1 MRDRTASASG
11 SALAASAAA
20 PGSAAAALTAAA
32 LPAANANANT
42 TAPSSASGGAARR
55 LPGIDALRIFGAVLV
70 VGLHV
75 GRFPE
80 WPVPAME
87 LTVAAGR
94 WVVPFFF
101 VVMGFFIGQRPN
113 WASSALG
120 SAGRLLQITLVCAVL
135 YGMLHAVQLGPKA
148 ALERILSQDAIV
160 RGVWGH
166 LWFMHAALA
175 GVLLAAARP
184 DWCQAHGAWWGL
196 AAVILLASVIDSLC
210 AMGRVSWPTM
220 FASRFLGGA
229 AMVWLGIKLASVPVR
244 TLIRLWP
251 ALLVGGALLLVAQG
265 MAVRWKG
272 GQAIELQL
280 HVGAV
285 LMGVGAMALGLWL
298 PATPLMERLA
308 DWGRRYALGLYL
320 LHPMIIEM
328 LRAVGVRR
336 SDALWLCAAGVTLLL
351 LWAAEHLFP
360 RGKAVLDGR

>member
-1 MRDRTASASG
+1 MGGRTASASAETG
-11 SALAASAAA
+11 AAASAASAVAMAA
-20 PGSAAAALTAAA
+20 PAPAVGV
-32 LPAANANANT
+32 PAASAT
-42 TAPSSASGGAARR
+42 TSGGAARR

-87 LTVAAGR
+87 LTMAAGR

-101 VVMGFFIGQRPN
+101 VVMGFFLGQRPN
-113 WASSALG
+113 WAASALG
-120 SAGRLLQITLVCAVL
+120 SAGRLLQITLVCALL
-135 YGMLHAVQLGPKA
+135 YALLHAVQLGPKA

-184 DWCQAHGAWWGL
+184 DWCMARGAWWGI

-244 TLIRLWP
+244 TLARWWP
-251 ALLVGGALLLVAQG
+251 VLLVGGALLLVAQG

-298 PATPLMERLA
+298 PATPMMERLA

-320 LHPMIIEM
+320 LHPMMIEM
-328 LRAVGVRR
+328 LRAVGLRR
-336 SDALWLCAAGVTLLL
+336 SDGLWLCAAGLTLLL
-351 LWAAEHLFP
+351 LWAAEHWFP

>member
-1 MRDRTASASG
+1 MRASI
-11 SALAASAAA
+11 ASAAA
-20 PGSAAAALTAAA
+20 ST
-32 LPAANANANT
+32 PAAVSSG
-42 TAPSSASGGAARR
+42 TASKR

-101 VVMGFFIGQRPN
+101 VVMGFFIGQRPQ
-113 WASSALG
+113 WATTALA
-120 SAGRLLQITLVCAVL
+120 SAGRLLQITLVCAL
-135 YGMLHAVQLGPKA
+135 IYGLLHVVQLGPKA
-148 ALERILSQDAIV
+148 GLERVLSQDAIV

-175 GVLLAAARP
+175 GVLMAAARP
-184 DWCQAHGAWWGL
+184 DWVQPRGAWWGII
-196 AAVILLASVIDSLC
+196 AVILLASVVDSLC

-220 FASRFLGGA
+220 FATRFLGGA
-229 AMVWLGIKLASVPVR
+229 AMVWLGIKLASVPVK
-244 TLIRLWP
+244 TLTRLWP
-251 ALLVGGALLLVAQG
+251 MLLVGGALLLVLQG

-272 GQAIELQL
+272 GIATELQL

-285 LMGVGAMALGLWL
+285 LMGVGAMGLGMAL
-298 PATPLMERLA
+298 PATALMERLA
-308 DWGRRYALGLYL
+308 DWGRRFALGLYL
-320 LHPMIIEM
+320 LHPLWIEV
-328 LRAVGVRR
+328 LRALGVRR
-336 SDALWLCAAGVTLLL
+336 SDLLWLSAAGMTLLL
-351 LWAAEHLFP
+351 LWAAERVFP

>member
-1 MRDRTASASG
+1 MSASI
-11 SALAASAAA
+11 ASAAA
-20 PGSAAAALTAAA
+20 A
-32 LPAANANANT
+32 PAAV
-42 TAPSSASGGAARR
+42 SSGAASKR

-101 VVMGFFIGQRPN
+101 VVMGFFIGQRPQ
-113 WASSALG
+113 WATTALA
-120 SAGRLLQITLVCAVL
+120 SAGRLLQITLVCAAIYGVL
-135 YGMLHAVQLGPKA
+135 HVVQLGPKA
-148 ALERILSQDAIV
+148 GFERMLSQDAIV

-184 DWCQAHGAWWGL
+184 DWVQPSGAWWGIV
-196 AAVILLASVIDSLC
+196 AVILLASAVDSLC

-220 FASRFLGGA
+220 FATRFLGGA

-244 TLIRLWP
+244 TLTRAWP
-251 ALLVGGALLLVAQG
+251 MLLVGGAILLVLQG

-272 GQAIELQL
+272 GVATELQL

-285 LMGVGAMALGLWL
+285 LMGVGAMGLGMAL
-298 PATPLMERLA
+298 PATALMERLA
-308 DWGRRYALGLYL
+308 DWGRRFALGLYL
-320 LHPMIIEM
+320 LHPLLIEV
-328 LRAVGVRR
+328 LRSLGVRR
-336 SDALWLCAAGVTLLL
+336 SDLLWLSAAALTLLL
-351 LWAAEHLFP
+351 LWTAERVFP

>member
-1 MRDRTASASG
+1 MKGRTASASVE
-11 SALAASAAA
+11 
-20 PGSAAAALTAAA
+20 TAAGVHPSMA
-32 LPAANANANT
+32 GAVAVSATTTTTTT
-42 TAPSSASGGAARR
+42 TATATATATSSGVAAKR
-55 LPGIDALRIFGAVLV
+55 LPGIDALRIVGAVLV

-80 WPVPAME
+80 WPLPAME

-113 WASSALG
+113 WAASALG
-120 SAGRLLQITLVCAVL
+120 SAGRLLQITLVCALL
-135 YGMLHAVQLGPKA
+135 YGVLHAVQLGPKA

-184 DWCQAHGAWWGL
+184 DWCQARGAWWGIT
-196 AAVILLASVIDSLC
+196 AVILLASVIDSLC

-220 FASRFLGGA
+220 FAARFLGGA
-229 AMVWLGIKLASVPVR
+229 AMVWLGIKLASVPAR
-244 TLIRLWP
+244 TLARWWP
-251 ALLVGGALLLVAQG
+251 VLLVGGALLLMAQG

-272 GQAIELQL
+272 GQATELQL

-285 LMGVGAMALGLWL
+285 LMGVGAMALGLRL

-320 LHPMIIEM
+320 LHPMLIEM
-328 LRAVGVRR
+328 LRAVGLRR
-336 SDALWLCAAGVTLLL
+336 SDALWLCAASLTLLL
-351 LWAAEHLFP
+351 LWTAENLFP
-360 RGKAVLDGR
+360 RAKAVLDGR